1 MINNRLKDYFPII
14 REREDIKN
22 EINNTPKLYEL
33 FSEWN
38 PNQQEMFLDF
48 CSGVKGAKL
57 LYDSFFKEIMSPEYA
72 PERLNELLSLILG
85 EPVTIKEML
94 PNDSTRI
101 ADETSLVILDIVVQL
116 KDGSIAN
123 VEVQKIGYMFPGQRA
138 ACYSADL
145 LLRQYKRVR
154 SRLGKNFSYKNIK
167 TVYTIVLFESS
178 PAAFNDF
185 PDTYIH
191 NFNQKSDTGI
201 EIDLLQRY
209 IFIPLDIFINMLHNK
224 GINNRLDA
232 WFTFLSSDLPEDI
245 ISLIDKYPDFKPL
258 YDEVYSMCL
267 NTEKVMQ
274 MFSKELAEL
283 DKNTVQYMIDEMQ
296 NEIDGMK
303 EQLDDKD
310 SKIHGMK
317 QQLTNKDNKIHGMKQ
332 QLTNKDSKIH
342 GMKQQL
348 TNKDSKIHGMEQ
360 QLDDKDNEI
369 ALLKKQLEDLKSN

>member
-14 REREDIKN
+14 REREDIRN

-38 PNQQEMFLDF
+38 FEQQEMFLDF

-123 VEVQKIGYMFPGQRA
+123 VEVQKIGYMFLGQRA
-138 ACYSADL
+138 ACYSA
-145 LLRQYKRVR
+145 
-154 SRLGKNFSYKNIK
+154 
-167 TVYTIVLFESS
+167 
-178 PAAFNDF
+178 
-185 PDTYIH
+185 
-191 NFNQKSDTGI
+191 
-201 EIDLLQRY
+201 DLLQRY

-232 WFTFLSSDLPEDI
+232 WFTFLSSDIPEDI

-258 YDEVYSMCL
+258 YDEVYTMCL

-296 NEIDGMK
+296 SEIDGMK
-303 EQLDDKD
+303 QQLDDKD

-317 QQLTNKDNKIHGMKQ
+317 KQLNDKDDTINLKDNII
-332 QLTNKDSKIH
+332 T
-342 GMKQQL
+342 
-348 TNKDSKIHGMEQ
+348 E
-360 QLDDKDNEI
+360 KDNEI
-369 ALLKKQLEDLKSN
+369 ALLRKQLEELNIRNQTPNL

>member
-1 MINNRLKDYFPII
+1 MINNKLKNYFPII
-14 REREDIKN
+14 REREDIRN

-38 PNQQEMFLDF
+38 LKQQEMFLDF

-145 LLRQYKRVR
+145 L
-154 SRLGKNFSYKNIK
+154 
-167 TVYTIVLFESS
+167 
-178 PAAFNDF
+178 
-185 PDTYIH
+185 
-191 NFNQKSDTGI
+191 
-201 EIDLLQRY
+201 QRY

-296 NEIDGMK
+296 SEIDGMK
-303 EQLDDKD
+303 QQLDDKD

-317 QQLTNKDNKIHGMKQ
+317 KQLNDKDDTINLKDNII
-332 QLTNKDSKIH
+332 T
-342 GMKQQL
+342 
-348 TNKDSKIHGMEQ
+348 E
-360 QLDDKDNEI
+360 KDNEI
-369 ALLKKQLEDLKSN
+369 ALLRKQLEELNIRNQTPNL